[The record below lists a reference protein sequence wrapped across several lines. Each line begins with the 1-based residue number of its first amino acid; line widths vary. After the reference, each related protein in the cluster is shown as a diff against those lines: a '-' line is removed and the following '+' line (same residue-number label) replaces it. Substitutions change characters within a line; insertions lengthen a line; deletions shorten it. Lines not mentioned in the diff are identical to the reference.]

1 MPFRGHGRSEC
12 VSVPGGDSEVQ
23 FRLNVVEVNDEGKT
37 TQDKDELVVIVRVA
51 LLDECS
57 TGKAII

>member
-1 MPFRGHGRSEC
+1 M
-12 VSVPGGDSEVQ
+12 SVPGGDSEVQ

-37 TQDKDELVVIVRVA
+37 TQEKDELVVRVA

>member
-1 MPFRGHGRSEC
+1 MPFRGHGSSEC

-37 TQDKDELVVIVRVA
+37 TQDKDELVVRVA